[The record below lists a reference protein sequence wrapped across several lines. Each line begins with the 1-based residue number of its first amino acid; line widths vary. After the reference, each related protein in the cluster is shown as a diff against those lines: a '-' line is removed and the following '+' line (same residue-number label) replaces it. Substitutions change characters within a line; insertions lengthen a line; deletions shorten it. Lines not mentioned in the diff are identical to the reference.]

1 MILFGQTETS
11 HDLTISI
18 GNDQLGE
25 GDEIIIL
32 ELVTNDDDVS
42 NIINVGSVQNIAQ
55 ITIIEDDSKFSLLFS
70 LECIYYTL
78 KRFFSDLVNINCM
91 HVTEESLLQDTSIT
105 REFKYHFVYLT
116 TPLLRTNS
124 I

>member
-11 HDLTISI
+11 HDLIISI

-32 ELVTNDDDVS
+32 ELVTSDDVS

-55 ITIIEDDSKFSLLFS
+55 ITIIEDDSKFSF
-70 LECIYYTL
+70 
-78 KRFFSDLVNINCM
+78 
-91 HVTEESLLQDTSIT
+91 
-105 REFKYHFVYLT
+105 
-116 TPLLRTNS
+116 
-124 I
+124 